1 MWKQL
6 STMQEGMFDSMSANK
21 VLLMCRDIPAACNAW
36 ERVLVDYPNDLH
48 ALKFAHDCYFYLGD
62 STNIRDGIARV
73 IKKCFMSLYNYTL
86 SEQCRWT
93 PDMPMY
99 SHVKGMYAFG
109 LEECN
114 EFAEGER
121 VGKEA
126 LSLNRNDAWA
136 THAVAH
142 VFEMQ
147 GRSSEGVRFMTSTL
161 NDWEPCNY
169 LACHNMWHWAVY
181 HIDRKEYATA
191 LGIFEREVCIHS

>member
-1 MWKQL
+1 ML
-6 STMQEGMFDSMSANK
+6 N
-21 VLLMCRDIPAACNAW
+21 
-36 ERVLVDYPNDLH
+36 
-48 ALKFAHDCYFYLGD
+48 
-62 STNIRDGIARV
+62 
-73 IKKCFMSLYNYTL
+73 
-86 SEQCRWT
+86 EQRRWT

-147 GRSSEGVRFMTSTL
+147 GRSNEGVRFMTNTL

-191 LGIFEREVCIHS
+191 LGIFEREVCRCHFSRLVKQRKCHTFTLCRLVVVAKVALCSTLSTPAPFYIVLSWKVSAHCIWHKGDVLF